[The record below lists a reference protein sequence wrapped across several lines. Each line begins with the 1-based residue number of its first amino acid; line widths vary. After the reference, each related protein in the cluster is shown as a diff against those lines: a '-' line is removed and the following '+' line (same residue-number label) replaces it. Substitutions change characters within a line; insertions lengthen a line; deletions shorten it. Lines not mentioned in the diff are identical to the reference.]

1 MVEVKD
7 ISTEGKTCKIYQDT
21 NETYVVE
28 YINGELFVTAGAFS
42 TEALAEAKGVE
53 LMGTEAISGEMLVGD
68 VPVPA
73 EVPAET
79 PVEAPAEAP
88 TE

>member
-7 ISTEGKTCKIYQDT
+7 ISTEGKTCKIYQDGS
-21 NETYVVE
+21 TYVVE
-28 YINGELFVTAGAFS
+28 YVNGELFVTAGAFS

-53 LMGTEAISGEMLVGD
+53 LMGASHISGEMLVGD
-68 VPVPA
+68 VVPVTV
-73 EVPAET
+73 EET
-79 PVEAPAEAP
+79 PAEAP

>member
-7 ISTEGKTCKIYQDT
+7 ISTEGKTCKIYQDA
-21 NETYVVE
+21 NGTYAVE
-28 YINGELFVTAGAFS
+28 FIDGELAVMAGAFS
-42 TEALAEAKGVE
+42 TEALAEAKGEE
-53 LMGTEAISGEMLVGD
+53 LKGADHISGEMLVGD

-73 EVPAET
+73 E
-79 PVEAPAEAP
+79 AP